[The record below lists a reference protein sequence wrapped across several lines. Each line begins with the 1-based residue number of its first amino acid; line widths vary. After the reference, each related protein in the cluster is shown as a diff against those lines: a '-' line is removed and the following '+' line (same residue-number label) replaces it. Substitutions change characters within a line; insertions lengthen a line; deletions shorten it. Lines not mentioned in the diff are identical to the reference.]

1 MIILPLI
8 LRLLPDQEVGLW
20 NVMIGLNAMIYL
32 LDFGFFQ
39 TLFVCICACAGFVV
53 GKRIDEKEDLM
64 NILDK
69 LLPPSYHR

>member
-1 MIILPLI
+1 MNTQQIKEIW
-8 LRLLPDQEVGLW
+8 QEHGGKLAGIA
-20 NVMIGLNAMIYL
+20 IGFIFGVLVL
-32 LDFGFFQ
+32 FFGFFQ
-39 TLFVCICACAGFVV
+39 TLFVCICAGAGFVV